1 MIHFYVTAE
10 GFFFCRMCSYTIFLR
25 RCLFSALVVY
35 HTSTLKNTYFM
46 IKIEMFLNG
55 EHACIKKKN
64 EERQSK
70 VISTRLKGKK
80 NAEKYKILV
89 VLTGSIL

>member
-1 MIHFYVTAE
+1 MRHKK
-10 GFFFCRMCSYTIFLR
+10 CRSLDDYDSFL
-25 RCLFSALVVY
+25 
-35 HTSTLKNTYFM
+35 HKPYFM

-55 EHACIKKKN
+55 EHARIKKKN

-70 VISTRLKGKK
+70 VTSTRLKGKK
-80 NAEKYKILV
+80 NAEKYKIPV